1 MRSERD
7 TVTVRKCGL
16 LIACLVAILAGL
28 GSNPAEGRSLY
39 VIAEITN
46 SANPLPVLAYD
57 IGVDGSLTFQAERK
71 IPFRDRGAVGMA
83 IDWESGHVFITYEAS
98 DTLQILD
105 ARTMA
110 DVGKV
115 FAPGAE
121 NLAGV
126 VYNETKDLLYAV
138 DCGTDKLYA
147 YGWNSATG
155 KLTMQTGS
163 PVTLEASSAYGIEVD
178 EARGLLYTANGNRWI
193 RVYDTTTWS
202 LVETITLERSAVSLA
217 LDFNNELLYTGAGF
231 FGDRVLNQY
240 NMATGESRTVEVDE
254 VAGVMG
260 IAVDPI
266 SDLVYITTGLSNLP
280 GGDDLLCYDPSLN
293 LVASILDIGNPTDI
307 IIPARD
313 IGYNPLGF
321 VKSIITSGEQNDHEE
336 AYVSVGETI
345 AYQLSFQNLNLVR
358 EVSIV
363 DTLPD
368 ELTLVSA
375 EGDGDIGEYDPVSHR
390 YTWFLPSVDAGSQ
403 TSLELRA
410 RVNAGVPAGT
420 RVCNRATIRTRILP
434 PSSVSVDALVRGGVW
449 KPLGLTKRVI
459 GGVRQE
465 DEIAYANAGDS
476 VSYAITYT
484 NEGNEYPAGKVRIV
498 DTLPPELV
506 FISAESTS
514 GTAAY
519 DPVNHT
525 YTCSFV
531 SLPAGE
537 TGRITLTAQIQ
548 EDVPAGTVL
557 TNTVVLTSEQ
567 TNPTT
572 ATADITVRQ
581 SELQPLLLSKQIAS
595 AGTDSKGDGV
605 RYVSPGDEVTYTI
618 CVENRDNDA
627 LVQNVSIVDFLP
639 AQMTFVSAH
648 GDGQF
653 GHYDAASHT
662 YVWSISAL
670 AGGESLC
677 LDIVLQAKEDTP
689 VGTVIVNRA
698 TIDSD
703 QTEATSDQVEVV
715 VTPADEP
722 PLNVTKRISDGA
734 TLSDDG
740 KTEYVGIGT
749 EITYQICFDSIGSTY
764 RVQGLTLVDMLPAEV
779 TFVSAEGDG
788 IYGSYDSEKHSYT
801 WCYPSLLPD
810 SSACVELVV
819 RVRQEIEPGT
829 VIENCVTVDSEDA
842 DPRTACVTAVAA
854 EAKPQPLKL
863 TKTVTGGAQ
872 GSDDLGSV
880 YIAAG
885 EQVTYTVCVRNDNDQ
900 AVDNLVVVDILP
912 ADVTFVSAAG
922 DGDFGSYDRA
932 NHTFTWRFETLES
945 GEQICADI
953 TVRVN
958 DDLRP
963 GTTITNRIQA
973 ASDQTTETTED
984 TVVVVELEPPLLTKT
999 VRVST
1004 DTEISGGDPGCASP
1018 GAQITYEI
1026 CVENT
1031 TGAMITG
1038 VSVVDHLPAEVKF
1051 VSAEGDSDTGL
1062 YDPASHTFS
1071 WAYPALQPEDVRCI
1085 RLTVQLNDDLKPGQI
1100 IVNSASMDA
1109 GETPVV
1115 NDSVEVCVGEAPA
1128 RVSVTFSPL
1137 ILGRTGYNRS
1147 DQVTA
1152 LLEFSDGTKAS
1163 DIRPSKVT
1171 LDPGGITANSQ
1182 TVRTVNGKVQIRA
1195 TFDLI
1200 EVLAAIPE
1208 NGITTLYVRGTLQS
1222 GLPFVAE
1229 GIVLVVAERVF

>member
-7 TVTVRKCGL
+7 TITVHRCGF

-71 IPFRDRGAVGMA
+71 IPFRDGGAVGMA
-83 IDWESGHVFITYEAS
+83 IDWESGYIFITYEFS

-115 FAPGAE
+115 SAPGAE

-126 VYNETKDLLYAV
+126 VYDETKDLLYAV
-138 DCGTDKLYA
+138 DRGTDQLYV
-147 YGWNSATG
+147 YVWSPRTG
-155 KLTMQTGS
+155 KLTLQPGS
-163 PVTLEASSAYGIEVD
+163 PFALEGSAAYGIEVD
-178 EARGLLYTANGNRWI
+178 EARGLLYVASGNRLI
-193 RVYDTTTWS
+193 RVYETSTWS
-202 LVETITLERSAVSLA
+202 LVDTITLDRSAISLA
-217 LDFNNELLYTGAGF
+217 VDFNNDLLYTGAGY
-231 FGDRVLNQY
+231 FGDYTLNQY
-240 NMATGESRTVEVDE
+240 NMATGQSKAVEVDVE
-254 VAGVMG
+254 AGVMG

-266 SDLVYITTGLSNLP
+266 SSLVYVTTGRSNLP

-293 LVASILDIGNPTDI
+293 LVASMLDIGNPTDI
-307 IIPARD
+307 VIPARD

-321 VKSIITSGEQNDHEE
+321 VKSIVTGGEQNDEE
-336 AYVSVGETI
+336 VYVSVGETI
-345 AYQLSFQNLNLVR
+345 TYQLSFENLNLVR

-375 EGDGDIGEYDPVSHR
+375 DGDDEIGEYNPLTHT

-420 RVCNRATIRTRILP
+420 RVRNQATIRTRIIP
-434 PSSVSVDALVRGGVW
+434 PTSVSADALVRGGDW
-449 KPLGLTKRVI
+449 KPLGLSKRVI
-459 GGVRQE
+459 GGVQRE
-465 DEIAYANAGDS
+465 DEIAYANAGDT
-476 VSYAITYT
+476 VSYAITYS
-484 NEGNEYPAGKVRIV
+484 NEENEYPASKVRIV
-498 DTLPPELV
+498 DTLPPELI
-506 FISAESTS
+506 FLSAETTS

-548 EDVPAGTVL
+548 EGVPAGTVL
-557 TNTVVLTSEQ
+557 TNTVVITSEQ

-595 AGTDSKGDGV
+595 GGTDSKGDGV

-618 CVENRDNDA
+618 CCENRDNDV
-627 LVQNVSIVDFLP
+627 LVENVSIVDFLP
-639 AQMTFVSAH
+639 SQMTFVSAH

-653 GHYDAASHT
+653 GRYDAATHT
-662 YVWSISAL
+662 YLWSISAL
-670 AGGESLC
+670 AAGESLC
-677 LDIVLQAKEDTP
+677 LNIVLQVKEDTP
-689 VGTVIVNRA
+689 AGTVIANRA
-698 TIDSD
+698 TIDTD

-740 KTEYVGIGT
+740 KTQYVGTGT
-749 EITYQICFDSIGSTY
+749 EVTYQICFDSIGSTR
-764 RVQGLTLVDMLPAEV
+764 RVQGLTLVDVLPAEV
-779 TFVSAEGDG
+779 AFVSADGDG
-788 IYGSYDSEKHSYT
+788 IYGAYNPDRHSYT
-801 WCYPSLLPD
+801 WSYPSLLPD

-819 RVRQEIEPGT
+819 RVRGETEAGT
-829 VIENCVTVDSEDA
+829 VVENCVTIDSDDT
-842 DPRTACVTAVAA
+842 DPQTTCVTAVAA

-863 TKTVTGGAQ
+863 TKTLTGGVQ
-872 GSDDLGSV
+872 GSDDRGNV
-880 YIAAG
+880 YVAAG
-885 EQVTYTVCVRNDNDQ
+885 EQITYTVCVRNDNNQ
-900 AVDNLVVVDILP
+900 AATNVVVVDTLP
-912 ADVTFVSAAG
+912 AEVTFVSAAG
-922 DGDFGSYDRA
+922 EGDFGSYDRA
-932 NHTFTWRFETLES
+932 NHTFTWRYETLAP
-945 GEQICADI
+945 GEQVCADI
-953 TVRVN
+953 TVSV
-958 DDLRP
+958 DDNVCP
-963 GTTITNRIQA
+963 GTTITNRVQT
-973 ASDQTTETTED
+973 ASDQTTETTKD
-984 TVVVVELEPPLLTKT
+984 TVVVVELEPPLVTKT
-999 VRVST
+999 VLVST

-1018 GAQITYEI
+1018 GGQVTYEI

-1038 VSVVDHLPAEVKF
+1038 VFVVDHLPAEVKF

-1071 WAYPALQPEDVRCI
+1071 WAYPVLWPGDVRCVK
-1085 RLTVQLNDDLKPGQI
+1085 LTVQLNDDLKPGQI
-1100 IVNSASMDA
+1100 IVNSASVDA
-1109 GETPVV
+1109 AETPVV
-1115 NDSVEVCVGEAPA
+1115 DDSVEVCVGDAPA
-1128 RVSVTFSPL
+1128 RATAEFSPL

-1163 DIRPSKVT
+1163 DIGPAKVT

-1200 EVLAAIPE
+1200 EVLAAIPD
-1208 NGITTLYVRGTLQS
+1208 NGITTLYIRGTLQS

-1229 GIVLVVAERVF
+1229 GVVLVVAERVF